1 LLLALTIILIII
13 LINRNKAYKN
23 LVQVNIELVKNEIE
37 FMKLKESLM
46 KLNET
51 KPVSEEEL
59 PLYQSSALQDTSTQ
73 DLTAGFV
80 MSGEHFNV
88 LLKNILIQMNEKRV
102 YLDPKLTIDSL
113 AENLNTN
120 RTYIS
125 KVVNEAFNMNFNNF
139 INSFRVKEAVRILS
153 DKEYHDYTLENIA
166 TLAGFNNKTTFNT
179 TFKKYTGITPS
190 FFRDN
195 LQVKSLNP
203 YV

>member
-1 LLLALTIILIII
+1 
-13 LINRNKAYKN
+13 
-23 LVQVNIELVKNEIE
+23 
-37 FMKLKESLM
+37 
-46 KLNET
+46 
-51 KPVSEEEL
+51 
-59 PLYQSSALQDTSTQ
+59 
-73 DLTAGFV
+73 
-80 MSGEHFNV
+80 
-88 LLKNILIQMNEKRV
+88 MNEKRV

-139 INSFRVKEAVRILS
+139 INSYRVKEAVRILS
-153 DKEYHDYTLENIA
+153 DKEYHNYTLENIA

-195 LQVKSLNP
+195 LDEKSLNTI
-203 YV
+203 V